1 MTVRELYNNVLVEL
15 NKVQAPSLLLE
26 DFVYLVNKA
35 VQKYINKRYNFFE
48 MNQQLT
54 DDLRVLLKSSKA
66 LSKSTEEVE
75 QPDGTKKDQPIISG
89 IDGAPQYD
97 LPEDYMHILNCICKF
112 EKVSNSTCSNPEE
125 KQYEAIPASKLDTA
139 SWPHTI
145 ENYYMKPSRK
155 RPYYYIINIQDP
167 SINPNYPVDQIKGER
182 YGNSQVPVIQIKSGK
197 DKPFAVYVDYL
208 RAPKYIDLTIEDLD
222 DIADNTPQLEFAD
235 YVTYEIINELVTL
248 ILENNKD
255 PRVQTQVGVA
265 QSIMPPASSTSK

>member
-54 DDLRVLLKSSKA
+54 DDLRVLLKSSEA
-66 LSKSTEEVE
+66 LVESK
-75 QPDGTKKDQPIISG
+75 DDKNNPITSN

-112 EKVSNSTCSNPEE
+112 DRSSNSNCRNTKDRQC
-125 KQYEAIPASKLDTA
+125 EAIPASKLDTA

-155 RPYYYIINIQDP
+155 RPYYYII
-167 SINPNYPVDQIKGER
+167 
-182 YGNSQVPVIQIKSGK
+182 VPRS
-197 DKPFAVYVDYL
+197 
-208 RAPKYIDLTIEDLD
+208 
-222 DIADNTPQLEFAD
+222 
-235 YVTYEIINELVTL
+235 
-248 ILENNKD
+248 
-255 PRVQTQVGVA
+255 
-265 QSIMPPASSTSK
+265 

>member
-54 DDLRVLLKSSKA
+54 DDLRVLLKSSEA
-66 LSKSTEEVE
+66 LVESKDSKNNLIT
-75 QPDGTKKDQPIISG
+75 SN

-112 EKVSNSTCSNPEE
+112 EKISNSKCSNTKE

-155 RPYYYIINIQDP
+155 RPYYYIINIQEP
-167 SINPNYPVDQIKGER
+167 SANTNYPVDQVEGVR
-182 YGNSQVPVIQIKSGK
+182 YGNSQVPVVQIKSGK
-197 DKPFAVYVDYL
+197 DKPSAVYVDYL

-222 DIADNTPQLEFAD
+222 DIADNTPQLEFPD

-255 PRVQTQVGVA
+255 PRVQTQSA
-265 QSIMPPASSTSK
+265 ISQSVMQPASTSK

>member
-54 DDLRVLLKSSKA
+54 DDLRVLLKSSEA
-66 LSKSTEEVE
+66 LVESKDSKNNLIT
-75 QPDGTKKDQPIISG
+75 SN

-112 EKVSNSTCSNPEE
+112 EKISNSKCSNTKE

-167 SINPNYPVDQIKGER
+167 SENDEYFKGGR
-182 YGNSQVPVIQIKSGK
+182 YGNSQVPVVQIKSGK
-197 DKPFAVYVDYL
+197 DKPAAVYVDYL
-208 RAPKYIDLTIEDLD
+208 RAPKYINLTIKDLD
-222 DIADNTPQLEFAD
+222 DIADNTPQLEFPD

-255 PRVQTQVGVA
+255 PRVQTQVGVS
-265 QSIMPPASSTSK
+265 QSVMQPAGTSK

>member
-54 DDLRVLLKSSKA
+54 DDLRVLLKSSGA
-66 LSKSTEEVE
+66 LLESTDS
-75 QPDGTKKDQPIISG
+75 QGAKINSLL
-89 IDGAPQYD
+89 DGAPQFD
-97 LPEDYMHILNCICKF
+97 LPEDYMHILNCICVFPKSDPCCDG
-112 EKVSNSTCSNPEE
+112 EKEL
-125 KQYEAIPASKLDTA
+125 IPASKLDTA
-139 SWPHTI
+139 SWPHTV
-145 ENYYMKPSRK
+145 ENYYMKPSKK

-197 DKPFAVYVDYL
+197 DKPTAVYVDYL
-208 RAPKYIDLTIEDLD
+208 RAPQYIDLTIGDLD
-222 DIADNTPQLEFAD
+222 NVEDNTPQLEFPD

-255 PRVQTQVGVA
+255 PRVQTQPAVS
-265 QSIMPPASSTSK
+265 QSVMQPAGTSK

>member
-48 MNQQLT
+48 MSQQLT
-54 DDLRVLLKSSKA
+54 DDLRVLLKSSEA
-66 LSKSTEEVE
+66 LQVSKDKNGV
-75 QPDGTKKDQPIISG
+75 DIISN

-112 EKVSNSTCSNPEE
+112 DRSSNSNCRNTKDRQC
-125 KQYEAIPASKLDTA
+125 EAIPASKLDTA

-167 SINPNYPVDQIKGER
+167 SENDEYFKGGR

-197 DKPFAVYVDYL
+197 DKPSAVYVDYL
-208 RAPKYIDLTIEDLD
+208 RAPKYINLTVGDLD
-222 DIADNTPQLEFAD
+222 DIDDSTPQLEFPD

-255 PRVQTQVGVA
+255 PRVQTQPA
-265 QSIMPPASSTSK
+265 ISQSVMQPAGTSK

>member
-15 NKVQAPSLLLE
+15 NKVQAPSLLLD

-35 VQKYINKRYNFFE
+35 IQKYINKRYNFFE

-112 EKVSNSTCSNPEE
+112 EKVSNSTCSNPKE

-167 SINPNYPVDQIKGER
+167 SANTNYPVDQVEGMR

-222 DIADNTPQLEFAD
+222 DIADNTPQLEFPD

-255 PRVQTQVGVA
+255 PRVQTQPAVS
-265 QSIMPPASSTSK
+265 QSVMQPAGTSK

>member
-54 DDLRVLLKSSKA
+54 DDLRVLLKSSDA
-66 LSKSTEEVE
+66 LVESKKEVTNS
-75 QPDGTKKDQPIISG
+75 DGTKEKKPIISN

-112 EKVSNSTCSNPEE
+112 EKPSNSKCSNTKE

-197 DKPFAVYVDYL
+197 DKPTAVYVDYL
-208 RAPKYIDLTIEDLD
+208 RAPQYIDLTIGDLD
-222 DIADNTPQLEFAD
+222 YIDDNTPQLEFPD

-255 PRVQTQVGVA
+255 PRVQTQPAVSQSVIQPVG
-265 QSIMPPASSTSK
+265 TSK

>member
-66 LSKSTEEVE
+66 LVESTEEITNS
-75 QPDGTKKDQPIISG
+75 DGTKENKQIVSN

-112 EKVSNSTCSNPEE
+112 EKTSNSKCSNNTE

-167 SINPNYPVDQIKGER
+167 SENDEYFKDGR

-197 DKPFAVYVDYL
+197 DKPSAVYVDYL

-222 DIADNTPQLEFAD
+222 DIDDNTPQLEFPD

-255 PRVQTQVGVA
+255 PRVQTQPAVS
-265 QSIMPPASSTSK
+265 QSVMQPAGTSK

>member
-54 DDLRVLLKSSKA
+54 DDLRVLLKSSGA
-66 LSKSTEEVE
+66 LQVSKDKNGV
-75 QPDGTKKDQPIISG
+75 DIISN

-112 EKVSNSTCSNPEE
+112 EKTSSKCNIE
-125 KQYEAIPASKLDTA
+125 KQHEAIPASKLDTA

-167 SINPNYPVDQIKGER
+167 SENDEYFKGGR

-197 DKPFAVYVDYL
+197 DKPSAVYVDYL

-222 DIADNTPQLEFAD
+222 DIADNTPQLEFPD

-255 PRVQTQVGVA
+255 PRVQTQPAVS
-265 QSIMPPASSTSK
+265 QSVMQPAGTSK

>member
-54 DDLRVLLKSSKA
+54 DDLRVLLKSSEA
-66 LSKSTEEVE
+66 LETSK
-75 QPDGTKKDQPIISG
+75 DKDDVDIISN
-89 IDGAPQYD
+89 IDDAPQYD

-112 EKVSNSTCSNPEE
+112 EKTSNSKCSTNTE

-167 SINPNYPVDQIKGER
+167 SANTNYPVDQVEGVR
-182 YGNSQVPVIQIKSGK
+182 YGNSQVPVVQIKSGK
-197 DKPFAVYVDYL
+197 DKPSAVYVDYL

-222 DIADNTPQLEFAD
+222 DIADNTPQLEFPD

>member
-54 DDLRVLLKSSKA
+54 DDLRVLLKSSEA
-66 LSKSTEEVE
+66 LPYSMEKIEL
-75 QPDGTKKDQPIISG
+75 PDGKTASKLITSS
-89 IDGAPQYD
+89 IDGAQQYN

-112 EKVSNSTCSNPEE
+112 EKSSNSKCSNTTK

-167 SINPNYPVDQIKGER
+167 SINPNYPVNQVKGTR

-197 DKPFAVYVDYL
+197 DKPYAVYVDYL
-208 RAPKYIDLTIEDLD
+208 RAPKYINLTVEDLD
-222 DIADNTPQLEFAD
+222 SINDNTPQLEFPD

-255 PRVQTQVGVA
+255 PRVQTQPAVS
-265 QSIMPPASSTSK
+265 QSVMQPASTSK

>member
-54 DDLRVLLKSSKA
+54 DDLRVLLKTSEPLATSN
-66 LSKSTEEVE
+66 LTSF
-75 QPDGTKKDQPIISG
+75 
-89 IDGAPQYD
+89 DGAVQYD
-97 LPEDYMHILNCICKF
+97 LPDDYMHMLNCICGFDKSQSSS
-112 EKVSNSTCSNPEE
+112 KCSSSNTGTDW
-125 KQYEAIPASKLDTA
+125 IPASKLDTA

-167 SINPNYPVDQIKGER
+167 SENDEYFKDGR

-197 DKPFAVYVDYL
+197 DKPSAVYVDYL
-208 RAPKYIDLTIEDLD
+208 RAPKYIDLTIGNLD
-222 DIADNTPQLEFAD
+222 DIDDNTPQLEFPD

-255 PRVQTQVGVA
+255 PRVQTQPAVA
-265 QSIMPPASSTSK
+265 QSVMQPAGTSK

>member
-54 DDLRVLLKSSKA
+54 DDLRVLLKSSEA
-66 LSKSTEEVE
+66 LVESK
-75 QPDGTKKDQPIISG
+75 DDKNNPITSN

-112 EKVSNSTCSNPEE
+112 DRSSNSNCRNTKDRQC
-125 KQYEAIPASKLDTA
+125 EAIPASKLDTA

-167 SINPNYPVDQIKGER
+167 SENDEYFKGGR
-182 YGNSQVPVIQIKSGK
+182 YGNSQVPVVQIKSGK
-197 DKPFAVYVDYL
+197 DKPSAVYVDYL

-222 DIADNTPQLEFAD
+222 DIDDNTPQLEFPD

>member
-54 DDLRVLLKSSKA
+54 DDLRVLLKSSEA
-66 LSKSTEEVE
+66 LPYSMEKIEL
-75 QPDGTKKDQPIISG
+75 PDGKTASKLITSS
-89 IDGAPQYD
+89 IDGAQQYN

-112 EKVSNSTCSNPEE
+112 EKSSNSKCSNTTK

-155 RPYYYIINIQDP
+155 RPYYYIINI
-167 SINPNYPVDQIKGER
+167 
-182 YGNSQVPVIQIKSGK
+182 
-197 DKPFAVYVDYL
+197 
-208 RAPKYIDLTIEDLD
+208 
-222 DIADNTPQLEFAD
+222 
-235 YVTYEIINELVTL
+235 
-248 ILENNKD
+248 
-255 PRVQTQVGVA
+255 
-265 QSIMPPASSTSK
+265 

>member
-26 DFVYLVNKA
+26 DFVYLANKA

-66 LSKSTEEVE
+66 LQESEEE
-75 QPDGTKKDQPIISG
+75 ITKPDGTKEKQKIVSN

-97 LPEDYMHILNCICKF
+97 LPEDYMHILNCICTF
-112 EKVSNSTCSNPEE
+112 EKVSNSKCSNTEE

-155 RPYYYIINIQDP
+155 RPYYYIINI
-167 SINPNYPVDQIKGER
+167 
-182 YGNSQVPVIQIKSGK
+182 
-197 DKPFAVYVDYL
+197 
-208 RAPKYIDLTIEDLD
+208 
-222 DIADNTPQLEFAD
+222 
-235 YVTYEIINELVTL
+235 
-248 ILENNKD
+248 
-255 PRVQTQVGVA
+255 
-265 QSIMPPASSTSK
+265 

>member
-54 DDLRVLLKSSKA
+54 DDLRVLLKSSEA
-66 LSKSTEEVE
+66 LVESKDSKNNLIT
-75 QPDGTKKDQPIISG
+75 SN

-112 EKVSNSTCSNPEE
+112 EKISNSKCSNTKE

-167 SINPNYPVDQIKGER
+167 SENDEYFKGGR
-182 YGNSQVPVIQIKSGK
+182 YGNSQVPVVQIKSGK
-197 DKPFAVYVDYL
+197 DKPAAVYVDYL
-208 RAPKYIDLTIEDLD
+208 RAPKYINLTIKDLD
-222 DIADNTPQLEFAD
+222 DIADNTPQLEFPD

>member
-54 DDLRVLLKSSKA
+54 DDLRVLLKSSEA
-66 LSKSTEEVE
+66 LVESKDSKNNLIT
-75 QPDGTKKDQPIISG
+75 SN

-112 EKVSNSTCSNPEE
+112 EKTSNSKCSNNTE

-167 SINPNYPVDQIKGER
+167 SENDEYFKGGR

-197 DKPFAVYVDYL
+197 DKPTAVYVDYL
-208 RAPKYIDLTIEDLD
+208 RAPKYIDLTIRDLD
-222 DIADNTPQLEFAD
+222 DIDDNTPQLEFPD

-255 PRVQTQVGVA
+255 PRVQTQPAVS
-265 QSIMPPASSTSK
+265 QSVMQPAGTSK

>member
-26 DFVYLVNKA
+26 DFVYLANKA

-54 DDLRVLLKSSKA
+54 DDLRVLLKSSEA
-66 LSKSTEEVE
+66 LKVSKDKNGVDVVSN
-75 QPDGTKKDQPIISG
+75 

-112 EKVSNSTCSNPEE
+112 EKTSSKCNTG
-125 KQYEAIPASKLDTA
+125 KQYEAVPASKLDTA

-167 SINPNYPVDQIKGER
+167 SENNKYFKGGR

-197 DKPFAVYVDYL
+197 DKPSAVYVDYL
-208 RAPKYIDLTIEDLD
+208 RAPKYIDLTIGDLD
-222 DIADNTPQLEFAD
+222 DMTDNTPQLEFPD

-255 PRVQTQVGVA
+255 PRVQTQPAVS
-265 QSIMPPASSTSK
+265 QSVMQPAGTSK

>member
-54 DDLRVLLKSSKA
+54 DDLRVLLKTSDP
-66 LSKSTEEVE
+66 LSASNLT
-75 QPDGTKKDQPIISG
+75 SF
-89 IDGAPQYD
+89 DGAVQYD
-97 LPEDYMHILNCICKF
+97 LPNDYMHMLNCICGFDKSQTSS
-112 EKVSNSTCSNPEE
+112 KCSSSNTGTDW
-125 KQYEAIPASKLDTA
+125 IPASKLDTA

-167 SINPNYPVDQIKGER
+167 SANTNYAVDQVEGVR
-182 YGNSQVPVIQIKSGK
+182 YGNSQVPVVQIKSGK
-197 DKPFAVYVDYL
+197 DKPSAVYVDYL

-222 DIADNTPQLEFAD
+222 DIDDNTPQLEFPD

>member
-54 DDLRVLLKSSKA
+54 DDLRVLLKSSEA
-66 LSKSTEEVE
+66 LQVSKDKNGV
-75 QPDGTKKDQPIISG
+75 DIISN

-112 EKVSNSTCSNPEE
+112 DRSSNPNC
-125 KQYEAIPASKLDTA
+125 KNTKDRQYEAIPASKLDTA

-155 RPYYYIINIQDP
+155 RPYYYIINI
-167 SINPNYPVDQIKGER
+167 
-182 YGNSQVPVIQIKSGK
+182 
-197 DKPFAVYVDYL
+197 
-208 RAPKYIDLTIEDLD
+208 
-222 DIADNTPQLEFAD
+222 
-235 YVTYEIINELVTL
+235 
-248 ILENNKD
+248 
-255 PRVQTQVGVA
+255 
-265 QSIMPPASSTSK
+265 

>member
-54 DDLRVLLKSSKA
+54 DDLRVLLKSSEA
-66 LSKSTEEVE
+66 LQESEEE
-75 QPDGTKKDQPIISG
+75 ITNPDGTKEKQKIVSK

-112 EKVSNSTCSNPEE
+112 EKVSNSKCSNNTE

-167 SINPNYPVDQIKGER
+167 SANTNYHVDPVEGVR

-197 DKPFAVYVDYL
+197 DKPSAVYVDYL

-222 DIADNTPQLEFAD
+222 DIDDNTPQLEFPD

-255 PRVQTQVGVA
+255 PRVQTQPAVS
-265 QSIMPPASSTSK
+265 QSVIQPAGTSK

>member
-35 VQKYINKRYNFFE
+35 IQKYINKRYNFFE

-54 DDLRVLLKSSKA
+54 DDLRVLLKSSEA
-66 LSKSTEEVE
+66 LPESEEI
-75 QPDGTKKDQPIISG
+75 QADGTKKKIISN

-112 EKVSNSTCSNPEE
+112 EKTSNSKCSNNTE

-155 RPYYYIINIQDP
+155 RPYYYIINI
-167 SINPNYPVDQIKGER
+167 
-182 YGNSQVPVIQIKSGK
+182 
-197 DKPFAVYVDYL
+197 
-208 RAPKYIDLTIEDLD
+208 
-222 DIADNTPQLEFAD
+222 
-235 YVTYEIINELVTL
+235 
-248 ILENNKD
+248 
-255 PRVQTQVGVA
+255 
-265 QSIMPPASSTSK
+265 